1 MEWHRS
7 MPYDSVSPISAVRLV
22 ESFEHQLDFSKLGF
36 NRVEIRLLVVLVA
49 RVAHDV
55 NSVGGF
61 ASHDVHR

>member
-1 MEWHRS
+1 MEGHRL
-7 MPYDSVSPISAVRLV
+7 MPYDSVSSISAVRLV
-22 ESFEHQLDFSKLGF
+22 ESFEHQFDFSKLGF

-61 ASHDVHR
+61 TSHDVHR